1 MWKLCIRKGRRL
13 AIRGGG
19 ASLLGGRSGRSG
31 IGSEVRTPHFILLSN
46 TDARR
51 ARNVALEFEQG
62 ARAIPSRHFA
72 RRWTGHRASGR
83 SSSPSETELIC
94 GCFSPDSRASFPSV
108 CFVAHPISTALR
120 FGWMNRR
127 SNAFTR
133 SITSTTIFFFTPR
146 WRARRFGSRK
156 GSQSS
161 GRQWKRDVT
170 GAWRSGVPTRVIFE
184 RFGSDR

>member
-1 MWKLCIRKGRRL
+1 MEALYSERPSPGYSRWRCFLARWPLRPLRIGSRFGRRTSYFS
-13 AIRGGG
+13 AIPTPDARET
-19 ASLLGGRSGRSG
+19 SPSSSSKRESY
-31 IGSEVRTPHFILLSN
+31 SESPFRPTLDRTPRFRS
-46 TDARR
+46 
-51 ARNVALEFEQG
+51 
-62 ARAIPSRHFA
+62 
-72 RRWTGHRASGR
+72 

-156 GSQSS
+156 GSPSS